1 MAGIFETAQEW
12 IAAWPAAAGAA
23 AVWCA
28 CAADGWPVFRALSKI
43 GPCAGEGCRQRALRM
58 AYLALNA
65 PLCGLCALALPE
77 ALGEQSPAA
86 QALWQ
91 GGILALGIRLNI
103 ALALWDEKI

>member
-1 MAGIFETAQEW
+1 MAGLLKTAQEW

-28 CAADGWPVFRALSKI
+28 CAADGWPVFRALSKSAP
-43 GPCAGEGCRQRALRM
+43 GQDEGRRQRALRM

-77 ALGEQSPAA
+77 ALGEQSAPA

-91 GGILALGIRLNI
+91 AGILALGIRLNI